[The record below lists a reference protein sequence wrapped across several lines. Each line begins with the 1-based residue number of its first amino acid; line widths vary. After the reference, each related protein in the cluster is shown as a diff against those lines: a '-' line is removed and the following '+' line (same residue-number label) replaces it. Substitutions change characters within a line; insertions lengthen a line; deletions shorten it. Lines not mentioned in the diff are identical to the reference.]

1 MLPIWLLCLAALL
14 VIPAIM
20 IYCGYI
26 RQSICNNLG
35 AKFGYRTAL
44 SLSTAE
50 AWAYAQKSSVKHY
63 IVAGAITGVVAAA
76 LMIPAIG
83 LHTAGLFSYSAT
95 LLLFELLVWGFVII
109 SVESGLRKLLGVK
122 ES

>member
-1 MLPIWLLCLAALL
+1 MLPIWLLCLAVLL
-14 VIPAIM
+14 VIPVIM

-26 RQSICNNLG
+26 RQNNCSKLG

-50 AWAYAQKSSVKHY
+50 AWAYAQNTSVKRY
-63 IVAGAITGVVAAA
+63 IIAGAISGVVAAV
-76 LMIPAIG
+76 LMLPAIG
-83 LHTAGLFSYSAT
+83 LHTVGLFAYSAT
-95 LLLFELLVWGFVII
+95 LLLFELLVWGFIII
-109 SVESGLRKLLGVK
+109 SVESGLRKLLGIK